1 MTNQLNSFLYH
12 EVGSQKF
19 AFNTQCN
26 DFKFWFKSIF
36 NLRNWKYRLNYKHDM
51 FCPKSL
57 MTLIC
62 ASLKT
67 LICELGKG
75 LLQSLNL
82 MKKKEVTK

>member
-1 MTNQLNSFLYH
+1 MNQLNSFFYH
-12 EVGSQKF
+12 EVGAQKF
-19 AFNTQCN
+19 AFNIQCD
-26 DFKFWFKSIF
+26 DFKFWLKQMVSPKS
-36 NLRNWKYRLNYKHDM
+36 WDYRLNYKHDM

-82 MKKKEVTK
+82 MKKKEVSK